1 MRENRPGSLCSRSGT
16 GILISEERDGCPGKG
31 KILPGNACSERLPRP
46 GLSAAWRLP
55 GDILKRLRL
64 RDFFCYASKQPFL
77 CERMLQ
83 VTRVLRSPETSGICP
98 VADTGP
104 GATPDPWRSPWGGRE
119 GVTPHRRTPSP
130 GAKKQPSRTRE
141 PFPGDRSGRGSGN
154 RGSVWSHRG
163 SQDNLPTEVPEIVP
177 GAGRLV

>member
-1 MRENRPGSLCSRSGT
+1 MIG
-16 GILISEERDGCPGKG
+16 EERDGCPGKG

-55 GDILKRLRL
+55 GDILKRLCL
-64 RDFFCYASKQPFL
+64 RDFFCYVSKQPFL

-130 GAKKQPSRTRE
+130 GAKEQPSRTRE
-141 PFPGDRSGRGSGN
+141 PFPGNRALEEDLETEGQYGLIGGLRTTSPLRFQRSF
-154 RGSVWSHRG
+154 
-163 SQDNLPTEVPEIVP
+163 LEP
-177 GAGRLV
+177 GDSSNGKKLISLAGQ